1 MVKVLIKYIG
11 ILIVEK
17 ERTRA
22 NKRCGSRKKKVNAL
36 RIQRKFTD
44 PNAK

>member
-1 MVKVLIKYIG
+1 MD

-17 ERTRA
+17 ERTHA
-22 NKRCGSRKKKVNAL
+22 NKRCGSRKKKDNAL

>member
-1 MVKVLIKYIG
+1 MVKVLIKYMD
-11 ILIVEK
+11 ILIDEK
-17 ERTRA
+17 ERTHA
-22 NKRCGSRKKKVNAL
+22 MKRSGSRKKKDNAL